1 MLGYAWYQLQRAL
14 TAAGLGSDPEA
25 RERAEKRASSW
36 VQVLTGMVTGRVRV
50 GSPTPAKDF
59 PIWLTPEIVRGG
71 FATGAPAAGGPL
83 HDDEVALAR
92 HLGVEASRAR
102 IFAWFLS
109 DDGLGQLGTWLDSG
123 LYRVHLPEHGAML
136 VLAHLLRTGQS
147 DAADALLRTLEP
159 GAGRIRFWPFETTEP
174 EAAGVHVA
182 TVPDVSRRLA
192 QKRPRAQVEAE
203 REALT
208 VWAPFTDRVVEHW
221 WQTRTESGGVD
232 STFPSGW
239 DAGARDLL
247 AEYERLA
254 AVHRLTKK
262 HADPKGNLQILLT
275 GLRKRLAAPP
285 GSPSM
290 GTVRHAVASIVA
302 KRGEPGSPT
311 LLALRAQQ
319 ARTAGKR
326 SHAVLAHEV
335 AAALDATGI
344 TGAVPDPE
352 ALVGDRE
359 GAQLPSVSRV
369 LRQATQAQLPDLLRG
384 RIVRSAE
391 SLAVLAPQLSAETV
405 ASRYSEPVAG
415 TLAKRIYR
423 AFANRRS
430 ILLLNHQSQVTIES
444 IPWFTLLERTVAADR
459 GQSLAHAQAADLA
472 TLALRHFAGTLLP
485 NSLIRELARLYRLA
499 NEDVPLTYELAA
511 DIFMGS
517 FSPVF
522 QRAAQEAATVV
533 GGTLYARYYGIDY
546 AGISRMTT
554 GQASTWPAQ
563 PPRTTVPEF
572 DALVHARAGVAQ
584 DRWHWNPAT
593 SGTVIEQG
601 QILTTQNLAVLV
613 KRGVELD
620 PPAQAEAAWT
630 ATRAHLAKAANGH
643 RLRHRKNAAFAWR
656 QTVFYLS
663 LAPREAVTR
672 FIDAGR
678 TAEGLAPSVA
688 DQVAAMVEGLAEAH
702 RGRRPRTGPFLGWV
716 TRDQAS
722 TIEE

>member
-1 MLGYAWYQLQRAL
+1 M
-14 TAAGLGSDPEA
+14 PC
-25 RERAEKRASSW
+25 
-36 VQVLTGMVTGRVRV
+36 VT
-50 GSPTPAKDF
+50 
-59 PIWLTPEIVRGG
+59 
-71 FATGAPAAGGPL
+71 
-83 HDDEVALAR
+83 
-92 HLGVEASRAR
+92 
-102 IFAWFLS
+102 
-109 DDGLGQLGTWLDSG
+109 
-123 LYRVHLPEHGAML
+123 
-136 VLAHLLRTGQS
+136 
-147 DAADALLRTLEP
+147 
-159 GAGRIRFWPFETTEP
+159 
-174 EAAGVHVA
+174 
-182 TVPDVSRRLA
+182 
-192 QKRPRAQVEAE
+192 
-203 REALT
+203 
-208 VWAPFTDRVVEHW
+208 
-221 WQTRTESGGVD
+221 
-232 STFPSGW
+232 
-239 DAGARDLL
+239 
-247 AEYERLA
+247 
-254 AVHRLTKK
+254 
-262 HADPKGNLQILLT
+262 
-275 GLRKRLAAPP
+275 
-285 GSPSM
+285 
-290 GTVRHAVASIVA
+290 
-302 KRGEPGSPT
+302 
-311 LLALRAQQ
+311 
-319 ARTAGKR
+319 
-326 SHAVLAHEV
+326 
-335 AAALDATGI
+335 
-344 TGAVPDPE
+344 
-352 ALVGDRE
+352 
-359 GAQLPSVSRV
+359 
-369 LRQATQAQLPDLLRG
+369 
-384 RIVRSAE
+384 
-391 SLAVLAPQLSAETV
+391 
-405 ASRYSEPVAG
+405 
-415 TLAKRIYR
+415 
-423 AFANRRS
+423 
-430 ILLLNHQSQVTIES
+430 
-444 IPWFTLLERTVAADR
+444 
-459 GQSLAHAQAADLA
+459 
-472 TLALRHFAGTLLP
+472 FAGTLLP

-517 FSPVF
+517 FSPAF

-554 GQASTWPAQ
+554 GQASTWPGQ

-593 SGTVIEQG
+593 SGTVIEQA